1 MYKILCI
8 GKIKEEYLTKG
19 ILEYQK
25 RINGFTKLEITEL
38 KEYNTPDLSKNIE
51 NEGKEILS
59 RIKNNDYVIS
69 LEIEGNE
76 MDSVTFSKYLENLST
91 YGKSRIIFVIGGSN
105 GLSNEVKQRSNY
117 AISFSKMTFPH
128 QLMRLIFMEQ
138 MYRAL
143 TIINNKEY
151 HK

>member
-8 GKIKEEYLTKG
+8 GKMKEEYLTKG

-59 RIKNNDYVIS
+59 KIKNNDYVIS

>member
-59 RIKNNDYVIS
+59 RIKNDDYVIS
-69 LEIEGNE
+69 LEIEGNAV
-76 MDSVTFSKYLENLST
+76 DSVTFSKYLENLST